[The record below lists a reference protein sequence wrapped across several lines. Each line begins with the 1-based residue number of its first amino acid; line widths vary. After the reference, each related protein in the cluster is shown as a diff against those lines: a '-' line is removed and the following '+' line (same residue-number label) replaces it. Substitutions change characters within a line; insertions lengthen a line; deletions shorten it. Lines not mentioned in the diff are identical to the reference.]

1 MTITVQ
7 LGALQVKKLPSLGS
21 FCMTLTAACFASE
34 KIIVTR
40 KVLCDTDSCLLCK
53 WKNYLHLE
61 VYDTDGCMLCKLK
74 NYLHLEVSV

>member
-34 KIIVTR
+34 KTN
-40 KVLCDTDSCLLCK
+40 C
-53 WKNYLHLE
+53 HE
-61 VYDTDGCMLCKLK
+61 EG
-74 NYLHLEVSV
+74 SV